1 MSPDQASSPAPI
13 PLSPPHTIPQLTR
26 QSQQEI
32 STLTELW
39 GADPAFWKP
48 AGCRFGPVVHRWP
61 PRMLT
66 ALAGLARAAGP
77 GVRQRDAAL
86 GLVEKMVRN
95 EERGRD
101 GRVCEK
107 ATPEHLNRAAEL
119 MEKRA
124 AVERSRRMKE
134 RERVD
139 ERGPGEENGGRK
151 RRGEEAVRPEADV
164 KRPRVE
170 PKVTTETTPA
180 AEEETARLHPQR
192 TKRLL
197 EDDASEDGRAHKK
210 PKLTSANSIPLS
222 NVTTRVT
229 KPLSTKASP
238 NKAPSNK
245 PAQAVEK
252 TQFDSTKTGADDD
265 NNTNANRISHPT
277 RTTRAPPPATL
288 QPALTDGKQSETAV
302 TVPGTNFTKTD
313 SSVADTNVTDTKT
326 TGAKTTGTE
335 MTGTNMTDPDTA
347 DTSTPAPAIPPTT
360 STATKANEETNQ
372 TKTPDTKHTNA
383 AFLDLR
389 AKATSLTQ
397 EMVGELEAELGAAR
411 AANAAMAAQLDRM
424 ALDLDLAA
432 QAEAAAAA
440 DAAKWRAYGAGTRAI
455 LRDHKRLAKIEMHV
469 SKVERE
475 AAECRV
481 AMRAAQRAAVEAE
494 ARAGACDVD
503 AEIGEGGE
511 VLCGDEEMRRAN
523 AVLRRENEA
532 LRLRLEACGGS
543 LPGAIAGSYKGGK
556 ARR

>member
-1 MSPDQASSPAPI
+1 MP
-13 PLSPPHTIPQLTR
+13 
-26 QSQQEI
+26 
-32 STLTELW
+32 
-39 GADPAFWKP
+39 
-48 AGCRFGPVVHRWP
+48 FGPVVDRWP

-77 GVRQRDAAL
+77 GDRQRDAAL

-101 GRVCEK
+101 GRLCEK

-119 MEKRA
+119 MEKRG
-124 AVERSRRMKE
+124 AVERSRRTKE
-134 RERVD
+134 RER
-139 ERGPGEENGGRK
+139 GEENDGRK

-170 PKVTTETTPA
+170 PKVTTETIPA
-180 AEEETARLHPQR
+180 AEEETAKLHPQR

-197 EDDASEDGRAHKK
+197 EDDASEDGRAHKE

-238 NKAPSNK
+238 NKAPSSK

-252 TQFDSTKTGADDD
+252 TQFDSIKTGADDD
-265 NNTNANRISHPT
+265 NNTNRISHPT
-277 RTTRAPPPATL
+277 PTTRAPPPATP
-288 QPALTDGKQSETAV
+288 QPALTDEKRTETAV
-302 TVPGTNFTKTD
+302 TVPGTNVTKAD
-313 SSVADTNVTDTKT
+313 SSVADTNVTDTK
-326 TGAKTTGTE
+326 
-335 MTGTNMTDPDTA
+335 MTGISMTDPKTAGTNIVETNTA
-347 DTSTPAPAIPPTT
+347 DTSTLAPVVITPTN
-360 STATKANEETNQ
+360 STASKANEETSQN
-372 TKTPDTKHTNA
+372 KRPGTKHTNA
-383 AFLDLR
+383 AFLDFR
-389 AKATSLTQ
+389 AKATTLAQ
-397 EMVGELEAELGAAR
+397 EMVGQLEAELAEAR
-411 AANAAMAAQLDRM
+411 SANAAMATQMDRM

-440 DAAKWRAYGAGTRAI
+440 DAAKWRAYGPGTRAI
-455 LRDHKRLAKIEMHV
+455 MRDHKRLAKIETYVHKM
-469 SKVERE
+469 ERE

-481 AMRAAQRAAVEAE
+481 AMKVAQKAAVEAE

-503 AEIGEGGE
+503 AEIGEGAK
-511 VLCGDEEMRRAN
+511 VLSGDEE
-523 AVLRRENEA
+523 LRRENEA

-543 LPGAIAGSYKGGK
+543 LPGAIAGSYKGRE

>member
-1 MSPDQASSPAPI
+1 
-13 PLSPPHTIPQLTR
+13 
-26 QSQQEI
+26 
-32 STLTELW
+32 
-39 GADPAFWKP
+39 
-48 AGCRFGPVVHRWP
+48 
-61 PRMLT
+61 MLT

-86 GLVEKMVRN
+86 GLVEKMVKN

-101 GRVCEK
+101 GRLCEK

-119 MEKRA
+119 MEKRG
-124 AVERSRRMKE
+124 AVERSRKTKE
-134 RERVD
+134 REKAD
-139 ERGPGEENGGRK
+139 ERGPGEENNGRK

-180 AEEETARLHPQR
+180 AEEETAKLHPQR

-197 EDDASEDGRAHKK
+197 EDDASEDGRAHKE

-238 NKAPSNK
+238 NKVPSRK

-252 TQFDSTKTGADDD
+252 TQFDSTKMGVDDD
-265 NNTNANRISHPT
+265 NDTNRISHPT
-277 RTTRAPPPATL
+277 PTTRAPPPATP
-288 QPALTDGKQSETAV
+288 QPALTDEKQTETVV
-302 TVPGTNFTKTD
+302 TVPGTNVTKAD
-313 SSVADTNVTDTKT
+313 SSVADTNVTDTK
-326 TGAKTTGTE
+326 
-335 MTGTNMTDPDTA
+335 MTGTSMTDPKTAGTTIVETNTA
-347 DTSTPAPAIPPTT
+347 DTSTPAPVITPTN
-360 STATKANEETNQ
+360 STASKANEEKSQN
-372 TKTPDTKHTNA
+372 KRPDTKHTNA
-383 AFLDLR
+383 AFLDFR
-389 AKATSLTQ
+389 AKATSLAQ
-397 EMVGELEAELGAAR
+397 EMVGELEIELAEAR
-411 AANAAMAAQLDRM
+411 STNAAMATQLDKM

-440 DAAKWRAYGAGTRAI
+440 DAAKWRAYGPGTRAI
-455 LRDHKRLAKIEMHV
+455 MRDHKRLAKIETYVHKM
-469 SKVERE
+469 ERE

-481 AMRAAQRAAVEAE
+481 AMKVAQKAAVEAE
-494 ARAGACDVD
+494 ARTGACDVD
-503 AEIGEGGE
+503 AEIGEGAK
-511 VLCGDEEMRRAN
+511 VLSGDEELRRAN

-543 LPGAIAGSYKGGK
+543 LPGAIAGSYKGGN